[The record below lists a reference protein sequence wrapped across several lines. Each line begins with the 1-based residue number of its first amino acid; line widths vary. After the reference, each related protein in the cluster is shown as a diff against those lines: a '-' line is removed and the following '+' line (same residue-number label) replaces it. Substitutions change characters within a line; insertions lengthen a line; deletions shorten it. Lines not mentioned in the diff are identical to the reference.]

1 MKKLFA
7 LSLCMFMIAMSF
19 VACDSDSNGA
29 LNIKFSADMDIKR
42 YPLGADE
49 PVAISEENK
58 QIILDILNG
67 GYWKDEVYD
76 CMHVPALNIDGK
88 IIEFSTDCGH
98 FEYDGKTLTVKGKDL
113 DSAKAVFGEN
123 FEFQTMPQDNFEK
136 FKRSVEQAIE
146 DKFGIE
152 NFTLSK
158 IKVDTVDSPEHK
170 SSRMAVQGTA
180 GDNNEKWT
188 KIFDISYNEF
198 KSLYSSATPYVVFDA
213 DERVSSDALILVCSI
228 IDRYEEK

>member
-7 LSLCMFMIAMSF
+7 LSLCMLMIAMLFAGCAS
-19 VACDSDSNGA
+19 
-29 LNIKFSADMDIKR
+29 KFGEDMDIKI
-42 YPLGADE
+42 YLPGEVE
-49 PVAISEENK
+49 PSEISIENK
-58 QIILDILNG
+58 KIILDILNG

-76 CMHVPALNIDGK
+76 CMHAPALNIDGK
-88 IIEFSTDCGH
+88 IIEFSTKCGH
-98 FEYDGKTLTVKGKDL
+98 FEYDGKTLTVAGKDL
-113 DSAKAVFGEN
+113 DSAKAVFGED
-123 FEFQTMPQDNFEK
+123 FEFQTMPQDNFEE

-146 DKFGIE
+146 DKFGVE

-158 IKVDTVDSPEHK
+158 IMLGPEDPPEHK
-170 SSRMAVQGTA
+170 SNGMAVEGTA

-198 KSLYSSATPYVVFDA
+198 KSLYSYATPYVVFDA
-213 DERVSSDALILVCSI
+213 EKRVSSDALILVCSI

>member
-7 LSLCMFMIAMSF
+7 LSLCMLMIAMLFAGCVS
-19 VACDSDSNGA
+19 
-29 LNIKFSADMDIKR
+29 KFDEDMDIKI
-42 YPLGADE
+42 YLPGEVE
-49 PVAISEENK
+49 PSEISEENK

-67 GYWKDEVYD
+67 GYWKDGVYD
-76 CMHVPALNIDGK
+76 CLHAPALNIDGK
-88 IIEFSTDCGH
+88 IIEFSTECGH
-98 FEYDGKTLTVKGKDL
+98 FEYEGKTLTVTGKDL
-113 DSAKAVFGEN
+113 DRAKAVFGEN
-123 FEFQTMPQDNFEK
+123 FEFQTMPQDNFEE

-152 NFTLSK
+152 NFTLN
-158 IKVDTVDSPEHK
+158 KVRIDTVDSPEHE

-188 KIFDISYNEF
+188 KVFDISYNEF
-198 KSLYSSATPYVVFDA
+198 KRLYSSANSSVVFDA

>member
-7 LSLCMFMIAMSF
+7 LSLCMLMIAMLLAGCAS
-19 VACDSDSNGA
+19 
-29 LNIKFSADMDIKR
+29 KFGEDMDIKR

-49 PVAISEENK
+49 PVAISEGEK
-58 QIILDILNG
+58 QEILDILNSG
-67 GYWKDEVYD
+67 IWKNEVWD
-76 CMHVPALNIDGK
+76 CVHNRALEIDGRTIK
-88 IIEFSTDCGH
+88 FSVDCGH
-98 FEYDGKTLTVKGKDL
+98 FEDNGKTLTVKGEWL
-113 DSAKAVFGEN
+113 DAAKRIFGED
-123 FEFQTMPQDNFEK
+123 FGADTMPQDNFEE

-158 IKVDTVDSPEHK
+158 IRVSTVDSPEHE
-170 SSRMAVQGTA
+170 SSRMAVSGTA

-213 DERVSSDALILVCSI
+213 EKRVSSDALILVCSI

>member
-7 LSLCMFMIAMSF
+7 LSLCMLMIAMLFAGCAS
-19 VACDSDSNGA
+19 
-29 LNIKFSADMDIKR
+29 KFGEDMDIKI
-42 YPLGADE
+42 YLPGEVE
-49 PVAISEENK
+49 PSEISEENK

-67 GYWKDEVYD
+67 GHWKDEVYD
-76 CMHVPALNIDGK
+76 CMHAPALNIDGK
-88 IIEFSTDCGH
+88 IIEFSTECGH
-98 FEYDGKTLTVKGKDL
+98 FEYDGKTLTVTGKDL

-123 FEFQTMPQDNFEK
+123 FEFQTMPQDNFEE

-158 IKVDTVDSPEHK
+158 IKVDTVDSPEHE

-188 KIFDISYNEF
+188 KIFNISYNEF
-198 KSLYSSATPYVVFDA
+198 KRLYSSATSHVVFDA
-213 DERVSSDALILVCSI
+213 DERVSGDALILVCSI

>member
-7 LSLCMFMIAMSF
+7 LSLCLLMIAMLFAGCAS
-19 VACDSDSNGA
+19 
-29 LNIKFSADMDIKR
+29 KFDEDMDIKI
-42 YPLGADE
+42 YLPGKVE
-49 PVAISEENK
+49 PSEISEENK

-67 GYWKDEVYD
+67 GYWKDGVYD
-76 CMHVPALNIDGK
+76 CLHAPALNIDGK
-88 IIEFSTDCGH
+88 IIEFSTKCGH
-98 FEYDGKTLTVKGKDL
+98 FEYDGKTLTVTGKDL

-123 FEFQTMPQDNFEK
+123 FEFQTMPQDNYEE

-152 NFTLSK
+152 NFTLN
-158 IKVDTVDSPEHK
+158 KVRIDTVDSPEHE

-198 KSLYSSATPYVVFDA
+198 KKLYSSATSSVVFDA